1 MGDKSLRD
9 ILNISREPDAI
20 HFFLDK
26 RHIVTYSEQ
35 MAAFPGK
42 DVDMGRYHF
51 PGFAYLD
58 TKFFHKLDTEKHP
71 GSDMVNLAKAFFQ
84 FNEKNHVCLVQ
95 FLPEDGLSGEHY
107 HTLDE
112 YIACTAGAATVRMSP
127 PENDTDEKRM
137 PLKQGDILHIPPRT
151 LHVLY
156 SQEGCITIPIKQT
169 IEGKRDHI
177 YQDKSEKRM
186 LKEFDSMVRG
196 VHHESGTEMASELIH
211 YYSYLKPGE
220 KIVFQG
226 IIENKLA
233 AEKNE
238 NIICILGEVKKD
250 IQSS

>member
-20 HFFLDK
+20 HLFLDK

-42 DVDMGRYHF
+42 EICMKKYDF
-51 PGFAYLD
+51 PGFVYFD
-58 TKFFHKLDTEKHP
+58 SSFFHRHDAEKHP

-84 FNEKNHVCLVQ
+84 FNEKNQVCLVQ

-112 YIACTAGAATVRMSP
+112 YIACMAGAVTVRTAS
-127 PENDTDEKRM
+127 PENDADETRIA
-137 PLKQGDILHIPPRT
+137 LKQGDVLYVPPRT

-156 SQEGCITIPIKQT
+156 SPEGCITIPVKQT
-169 IEGKRDHI
+169 INGKRDHI

-186 LKEFDSMVRG
+186 LNEFDSMVRG
-196 VHHESGTEMASELIH
+196 VHHESGTETVSELIQ

-220 KIVFQG
+220 KNVFQG

-238 NIICILGEVKKD
+238 NIMRILGEVKKD